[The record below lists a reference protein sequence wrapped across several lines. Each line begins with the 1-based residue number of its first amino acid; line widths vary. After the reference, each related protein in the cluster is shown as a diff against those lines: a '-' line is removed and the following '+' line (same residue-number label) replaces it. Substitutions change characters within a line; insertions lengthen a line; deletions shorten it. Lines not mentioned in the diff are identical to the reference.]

1 MYFSNFQCYRYSF
14 NLKSP
19 LYMRQVMELKSRE
32 VLICKFL
39 STSLDMIIWSE
50 ICPLP
55 LFSWDSL
62 KLSYIKLISIKSY
75 FLQVNWNWF
84 NLLSD
89 KAILNKICDI
99 YKYQSLR
106 ICLDASIYQL
116 LSHIP
121 HFLSRVPISALIY
134 NYNCNEMLADFHCD
148 HYQSL
153 KIKLNYISIK
163 DSVNLV
169 RKYHQKY
176 SNIAIRLD
184 MNRNWNLEKFLI
196 FVSYFP
202 LYFFEFIEEPLNQ
215 NLDLLLIS
223 ASNIPFNLSI
233 DESLYLILLNN
244 KLLLSNNIKTLTF
257 KPSIVG
263 SLNLLLD
270 FINLGFIY
278 KKQIVI
284 SSIFE
289 SDVGIANLMVMIY
302 NTDLINVMGL
312 DTYQWIHNDCLL
324 LHNYLYEY
332 RGSLHLCFL
341 EMIKLIK
348 FQTRLIKI

>member
-1 MYFSNFQCYRYSF
+1 MYFSNFQCYKYSF

-19 LYMRQVMELKSRE
+19 LYMRQIIELKSRE

-62 KLSYIKLISIKSY
+62 KLSYIKLMSIKSY
-75 FLQVNWNWF
+75 FLRVNWTWF

-89 KAILNKICDI
+89 KAILDKICDI
-99 YKYQSLR
+99 DKYQSLR
-106 ICLDASIYQL
+106 MCLDTSIYQL
-116 LSHIP
+116 LSYIP
-121 HFLSRVPISALIY
+121 RFLSRVPISALIY
-134 NYNCNEMLADFHCD
+134 DYKFANLHYNYYE
-148 HYQSL
+148 SL
-153 KIKLNYISIK
+153 KIKLSYISIK

-169 RKYHQKY
+169 RKYHEKY
-176 SNIAIRLD
+176 SNISIRLD

-196 FVSYFP
+196 FISCFSS
-202 LYFFEFIEEPLNQ
+202 YFFEFIEEPLHQ
-215 NLDLLLIS
+215 NLDLFLLS
-223 ASNIPFNLSI
+223 ASNISFNLSI
-233 DESLYLILLNN
+233 DESLHLILLNN
-244 KLLLSNNIKTLTF
+244 KLLLSENIKTLTL
-257 KPSIVG
+257 KPSIIG

-270 FINLGFIY
+270 FINLGFVY

-289 SDVGIANLMVMIY
+289 SDVGITNLMIIIY
-302 NTDLINVMGL
+302 YTDLINVMGL

-324 LHNYLYEY
+324 LDNYLYEY
-332 RGSLHLCFL
+332 RGSLYLCFL
-341 EMIKLIK
+341 EIIKLIK
-348 FQTRLIKI
+348 FQTKLIQI